1 MSAAADITNSA
12 QDGARLLRVR
22 GLQTYFSDRQ
32 GMIARLSRRKTGEV
46 RAVDGVSFDV
56 VRGETLGLVGESG
69 SGKSTLARTVMG
81 LVPATGGS
89 ALLDGR
95 ELIGLGRREWR
106 PLRRRMQ
113 MIFQDPVSSL
123 SPRFR
128 VSFLLKEPYVIN
140 KVPLERQS
148 SVDELL
154 EMVGLSAEQADK
166 YPHELSGGQA
176 RRVSIARALALH
188 PDVLFADEPTAGLDV
203 SAAASILNLMR
214 DLRDRLGLTYV
225 LITHDLNVVGYFADR
240 IAVMYVGQL
249 VEIGLGDRIL
259 AHPRHPYTH
268 ALLSCAPVPDPH
280 LNEGHLENVLGG
292 EIPSPHDPP
301 SGCRF
306 HPRCAYADR
315 RCTDEV
321 PQLEDLADGEMVA
334 CHHWRRIDLSAQP
347 SAAPAPTA
355 VAGPS
360 V

>member
-1 MSAAADITNSA
+1 VTADQGREA
-12 QDGARLLRVR
+12 LLSVR
-22 GLQTYFSDRQ
+22 DLQTYFSDRQ
-32 GMIARLSRRKTGEV
+32 GVIARLRRRKNGEV
-46 RAVDGVSFDV
+46 RAVDGVSLEV
-56 VRGETLGLVGESG
+56 MRGETLGLVGESG

-89 ALLDGR
+89 ACLEGQ
-95 ELIGLGRREWR
+95 ELIGLKQREWQ
-106 PLRRRMQ
+106 PLRKRMQ

-128 VSFLLKEPYVIN
+128 VSFLLREPYIIN
-140 KVPLERQS
+140 RVPADQQS

-154 EMVGLSAEQADK
+154 TMVGLSAEQADK

-188 PDVLFADEPTAGLDV
+188 PEVLFADEPTAGLDV
-203 SAAASILNLMR
+203 SAAASILNLMQ

-268 ALLSCAPVPDPH
+268 ALLACAPVPDPH
-280 LNEGHLENVLGG
+280 QNEGHLDNVLGG

-301 SGCRF
+301 AGCRF
-306 HPRCAYADR
+306 HPRCRFADA
-315 RCTDEV
+315 RCAEEV
-321 PQLEDLADGEMVA
+321 PHLTDLGKGELVA
-334 CHHWRRIDLSAQP
+334 CHHWREIDLGEP
-347 SAAPAPTA
+347 LTVAPKVTPEEEQND
-355 VAGPS
+355 G
-360 V
+360 

>member
-1 MSAAADITNSA
+1 MSSD
-12 QDGARLLRVR
+12 DARAPLLEVTD
-22 GLQTYFSDRQ
+22 LQTHFADPQ
-32 GMIARLSRRKTGEV
+32 GAVSRIARRRPGVV
-46 RAVDGVSFDV
+46 RAVDGVSFSV
-56 VRGETLGLVGESG
+56 MRGETLGLVGESG

-81 LVPATGGS
+81 LIPATGGS
-89 ALLDGR
+89 AKLDGR

-128 VSFLLKEPYVIN
+128 VSLLLREPYVIN
-140 KVPLERQS
+140 KVPEGEQS
-148 SVDELL
+148 SVDDLL
-154 EMVGLSAEQADK
+154 AMVGLSAEQADK

-203 SAAASILNLMR
+203 SAAASILNLMS
-214 DLRDRLGLTYV
+214 DLRDHLGLTYV

-249 VEIGLGDRIL
+249 VEIGHGAHIL
-259 AHPRHPYTH
+259 ARPRHPYTH

-280 LNEGHLENVLGG
+280 LNVGHLDHILGG

-301 SGCRF
+301 TGCRF
-306 HPRCAYADR
+306 HPRCPYADDT
-315 RCTDEV
+315 CVDVVPVLEEV
-321 PQLEDLADGEMVA
+321 GVGEMVA
-334 CHHWRRIDLSAQP
+334 CHHWRHIDWGVSP
-347 SAAPAPTA
+347 EPESTT
-355 VAGPS
+355 VTRT
-360 V
+360 